1 MDVLETVQTVLGY
14 VQDVVV
20 ILLAV
25 VAWLMNRKLGRVTKT
40 QTSTESNKV
49 DSAEN
54 KKIAENSAQ
63 EVSMQSDILETPV
76 TTVKR
81 DLRITLSETEV
92 DSLRQVIEASGRSSE
107 VKDLYQAIT
116 TFVHSKK

>member
-54 KKIAENSAQ
+54 KKIAEDSAQ

-81 DLRITLSETEV
+81 DLRVTLSETEV
-92 DSLRQVIEASGRSSE
+92 ESLRQVIEASGRSSE
-107 VKDLYQAIT
+107 VKDLYQTIT
-116 TFVHSKK
+116 NFVHLKK

>member
-1 MDVLETVQTVLGY
+1 MDVLETVRTVLGY